1 MSGTES
7 GPRGPV
13 DDLERRLADSLHRSL
28 DPLTAGSDLTAP
40 AIARSRRLRRNRA
53 VLVGTATVLAALVI
67 AAPFALS
74 SLREDG
80 RLIDPGPARP
90 MVTGEASSP
99 RPSTTTRPS
108 TAPSTTP
115 RPPVTAAPTLDA
127 DAPPSVTSR
136 PSFTAGT
143 GAPDVSYVRGTT
155 VHDLV
160 RDREVSLQVTRGS
173 QLGGVDGLFADG
185 SPLGT
190 VLSGGEWDVVIW
202 DGETGALQTRLPGGT
217 ILALDSE
224 RTLAAYSDAAE
235 RLHVIRSDGTVV
247 ATAPRPGLLAVG
259 IIGDVVYVNDIR
271 SERQQGYTWNLRTE
285 ALEPFDGRFG
295 PAHAGSGLVVF
306 LPAPGAGSGTC
317 FRLLDAR
324 ADLAVRWTACG
335 DFYPTAFSPSG
346 ELLVGGL
353 GIDGGSPYDLW
364 VMRSSDGAR
373 VLHVDAN
380 RTGLMLTG
388 SAVDDRD
395 QALTVVAQ
403 NADLEEGL
411 VRCPLDGSA
420 CTVVGKPERLD
431 TTTASG
437 ISPPAWQVLR

>member
-1 MSGTES
+1 MSPSELDLRQTLHHDAERIDATGDFALAAI
-7 GPRGPV
+7 G
-13 DDLERRLADSLHRSL
+13 LERRRARRRTTIAAAAAVTALAVATPMIWSNLRTGTT
-28 DPLTAGSDLTAP
+28 PAP
-40 AIARSRRLRRNRA
+40 ATS
-53 VLVGTATVLAALVI
+53 
-67 AAPFALS
+67 
-74 SLREDG
+74 
-80 RLIDPGPARP
+80 
-90 MVTGEASSP
+90 
-99 RPSTTTRPS
+99 S
-108 TAPSTTP
+108 TAPVSPSPSPSPSATATGSPTSEEPTP
-115 RPPVTAAPTLDA
+115 APTLDA
-127 DAPPSVTSR
+127 DAPPSATSR
-136 PSFTAGT
+136 PSFTAVA
-143 GAPDVSYVRGTT
+143 GAPDVSNVHGTT

-160 RDREVSLQVTRGS
+160 RHREVTLEVAADS
-173 QLGGVDGLFADG
+173 QLGGVNGLFADG
-185 SPLGT
+185 SVLGSVLAAGDWDVVVWDGATGAVRARLAAGT
-190 VLSGGEWDVVIW
+190 VLTFDSAHTRATYI
-202 DGETGALQTRLPGGT
+202 DG
-217 ILALDSE
+217 
-224 RTLAAYSDAAE
+224 AE
-235 RLHVIRSDGTVV
+235 RLHVIRADGTVV

-306 LPAPGAGSGTC
+306 LPAPDAGSGTC

>member
-1 MSGTES
+1 MSRPEP

-13 DDLERRLADSLHRSL
+13 DDLERRLADSLHSRL
-28 DPLTAGSDLTAP
+28 DPVAAGPDLTAP
-40 AIARSRRLRRNRA
+40 AIRRSRRLRRNRGILA
-53 VLVGTATVLAALVI
+53 GAGTVVAALAI
-67 AAPFALS
+67 AGPL
-74 SLREDG
+74 LIDDLG
-80 RLIDPGPARP
+80 RGSRSDPGPVRP
-90 MVTGEASSP
+90 MITQQLTG
-99 RPSTTTRPS
+99 
-108 TAPSTTP
+108 STTP
-115 RPPVTAAPTLDA
+115 GPRATAAPTLDA
-127 DAPPSVTSR
+127 DAKALATVR
-136 PSFTAGT
+136 PSLRDPS
-143 GAPDVSYVRGTT
+143 GAPDVSYVHGTT
-155 VHDLV
+155 VHDLL
-160 RDREVSLQVTRGS
+160 RDREVSLQVTPGS

-185 SPLGT
+185 SVLGT
-190 VLSGGEWDVVIW
+190 VLAGGEWDVVIW
-202 DGETGALQTRLPGGT
+202 DGETGALRTRLSGGT
-217 ILALDSE
+217 ILALSSE
-224 RTLAAYSDAAE
+224 RTLATYSDAAE

-247 ATAPRPGLLAVG
+247 ATAPRAGLLAVG
-259 IIGDVVYVNDIR
+259 IIGDIVYVNDIR
-271 SERQQGYTWNLRTE
+271 SERQQGYTWNLRTD

-306 LPAPGAGSGTC
+306 VPTPDAGSKTC

-335 DFYPTAFSPSG
+335 EFYPTAFSPSG

-388 SAVDDRD
+388 SAVDDD
-395 QALTVVAQ
+395 GQAVTVVAQ

-411 VRCPLDGSA
+411 VRCPLDGSS
-420 CTVVGKPERLD
+420 CSVVGRPERLD

-437 ISPPAWQVLR
+437 VSPPVWQVVR